1 VAATVLKEA
10 DMSQKRQVRAR
21 FWGTGMVA
29 SEHISVRGAAASVTE
44 SFMVE
49 RKAPDVVAMWL
60 DGTRHPKV
68 GILGLPPVDT
78 AAVPYTG
85 KRLRNWQQLEPW
97 NREKVHS
104 SSGTRSLDHVRD
116 RDFWEWFESSICN
129 SHPGP
134 HLHELVL
141 QGSDHATLENAEG
154 EATHPWQQEENQDV
168 VIVPPSAKVSR
179 RNDDGQAG
187 SRRWIEEKTRDRQS
201 GGEFFYDRILSSI
214 ILPEPMGS
222 QPHPLLTDAQL
233 AVDPSTIVPIP
244 NLGIRKR
251 TLLELGTLGL
261 LRELD
266 GDWLA
271 LEEEASTTDLDSE
284 ISREIRALIQ
294 VLKNEERIINAHI
307 SCLKGRVENDD
318 SVFGK
323 KEDTARPLKTV
334 DKWEK
339 LQRKKFQILEQKFL
353 ERLGIE

>member
-1 VAATVLKEA
+1 
-10 DMSQKRQVRAR
+10 MSQKRQVRAR

-29 SEHISVRGAAASVTE
+29 SEHISARGAAATVTE
-44 SFMVE
+44 SFMIE

-68 GILGLPPVDT
+68 GILGLPPVDA

-116 RDFWEWFESSICN
+116 RDFWEWFDSSICN

-141 QGSDHATLENAEG
+141 QGSDHATLEYAEG
-154 EATHPWQQEENQDV
+154 EDTHPGQEENLSV
-168 VIVPPSAKVSR
+168 VVPPHVSKISR
-179 RNDDGQAG
+179 RNIDDQAG
-187 SRRWIEEKTRDRQS
+187 SRRWIEEKTRDSQHQTS
-201 GGEFFYDRILSSI
+201 AGVFFYDRILSSI
-214 ILPEPMGS
+214 IMPEPAGS

-233 AVDPSTIVPIP
+233 AVDPSAVIPIP
-244 NLGIRKR
+244 NMGIRKR
-251 TLLELGTLGL
+251 TLIELGTLGV

-271 LEEEASTTDLDSE
+271 LEEEASATDLDSE
-284 ISREIRALIQ
+284 ISRETRALIQ
-294 VLKNEERIINAHI
+294 VLKNEERIVNAHI
-307 SCLKGRVENDD
+307 SRLRRRVENDET
-318 SVFGK
+318 VFGNR
-323 KEDTARPLKTV
+323 EDAASLKTTE
-334 DKWEK
+334 KWQK

-353 ERLGIE
+353 ERLGID